1 LADSNN
7 RKAKTRPIS
16 MFGFRTVTG
25 SPTHKPSVSNNS
37 RGKASS
43 SPRAPPAPA
52 AALAEEGKGSTRVT
66 RPRGGVCW
74 PAAARDRAEGSAGQR
89 QHAAARR
96 RRRKATAA
104 RHGAG
109 RRQHAAARRRRRKAA
124 ARSRRSARPA
134 GIRSAAPP
142 RSARPAGRRPPRRAP
157 AFPPCSGVP
166 STRRLLVTG
175 AGAVQD
181 SPSAPVRGPTRRFAL
196 REQATHI
203 CLLIRPE
210 RKLGA
215 TFASF
220 VGGCFANPN
229 ALCGTHFAFA
239 SRDGFCWSQSIAQ
252 YISEGNFK
260 V

>member
-1 LADSNN
+1 MEIADSNN

-74 PAAARDRAEGSAGQR
+74 PAAARDRAEGSAGWR
-89 QHAAARR
+89 QHATARR
-96 RRRKATAA
+96 RRCKATAA

-109 RRQHAAARRRRRKAA
+109 RRQHAAARRRRRKGA

-142 RSARPAGRRPPRRAP
+142 RSARPAELRRSLPAP
-157 AFPPCSGVP
+157 AFPPRGAARHRRRSGP
-166 STRRLLVTG
+166 
-175 AGAVQD
+175 
-181 SPSAPVRGPTRRFAL
+181 RFAECP
-196 REQATHI
+196 RPRAHPKI
-203 CLLIRPE
+203 CVARTGDAHLPAHSPGTQI
-210 RKLGA
+210 
-215 TFASF
+215 
-220 VGGCFANPN
+220 GCDV
-229 ALCGTHFAFA
+229 CVV
-239 SRDGFCWSQSIAQ
+239 CWRL
-252 YISEGNFK
+252 FR
-260 V
+260 

>member
-1 LADSNN
+1 MADSNN

-74 PAAARDRAEGSAGQR
+74 PVAARDRAEGSAGQR

-96 RRRKATAA
+96 RRCKATAA

-166 STRRLLVTG
+166 STRRCSSPAPERSKIRRVP
-175 AGAVQD
+175 
-181 SPSAPVRGPTRRFAL
+181 PSAGPPGDLRCANRR
-196 REQATHI
+196 R
-203 CLLIRPE
+203 
-210 RKLGA
+210 
-215 TFASF
+215 TFACSF
-220 VGGCFANPN
+220 ARNANWVRRLRRLLEAVSLTQMHCAEPILHLRREM
-229 ALCGTHFAFA
+229 ATLLESVSFDAPLA
-239 SRDGFCWSQSIAQ
+239 
-252 YISEGNFK
+252 
-260 V
+260 

>member
-1 LADSNN
+1 MAIRTFPHRPEEPTQQYNTPLQADSNN

-43 SPRAPPAPA
+43 SPRALPAPA

-134 GIRSAAPP
+134 GIRSAALP

-157 AFPPCSGVP
+157 AFPPRGAARHRRRSGP
-166 STRRLLVTG
+166 
-175 AGAVQD
+175 
-181 SPSAPVRGPTRRFAL
+181 RFAECP
-196 REQATHI
+196 RPRAHPEI
-203 CLLIRPE
+203 CVARTGDAHLPAHSPGTQI
-210 RKLGA
+210 
-215 TFASF
+215 
-220 VGGCFANPN
+220 GCDV
-229 ALCGTHFAFA
+229 CVV
-239 SRDGFCWSQSIAQ
+239 CWRL
-252 YISEGNFK
+252 FR
-260 V
+260 

>member
-1 LADSNN
+1 MADSNN

-96 RRRKATAA
+96 RRRKA
-104 RHGAG
+104 
-109 RRQHAAARRRRRKAA
+109 A

-142 RSARPAGRRPPRRAP
+142 RSARPAELRRSLPAP
-157 AFPPCSGVP
+157 AFPPRGAARHRRRSGP
-166 STRRLLVTG
+166 
-175 AGAVQD
+175 
-181 SPSAPVRGPTRRFAL
+181 RFAECP
-196 REQATHI
+196 RPRAHPEI
-203 CLLIRPE
+203 CVARTGDAHLPAHSPGTQI
-210 RKLGA
+210 
-215 TFASF
+215 
-220 VGGCFANPN
+220 GCDV
-229 ALCGTHFAFA
+229 CVV
-239 SRDGFCWSQSIAQ
+239 CWRL
-252 YISEGNFK
+252 FR
-260 V
+260 